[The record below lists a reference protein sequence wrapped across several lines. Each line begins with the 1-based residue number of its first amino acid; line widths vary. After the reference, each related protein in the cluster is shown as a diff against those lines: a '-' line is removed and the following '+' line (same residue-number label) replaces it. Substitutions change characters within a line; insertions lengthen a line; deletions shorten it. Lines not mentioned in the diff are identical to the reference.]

1 MLTSRQ
7 MLVFSRLVLVAGS
20 ISLLFAA
27 SKLFRQAIQ
36 GEHLELLHLAWMIP
50 LALGGGWAKAHFVMR
65 KRMRANAI
73 RIRNATGRLW
83 PWQLYPP
90 QLLAFIGSMIL
101 IMAILKRVYAHDGLV
116 LGLLG
121 GVDLAVAMALITS
134 SSEYGRK

>member
-36 GEHLELLHLAWMIP
+36 GEHLELWHLAWMIP
-50 LALGGGWAKAHFVMR
+50 LALGGGWAKAQFVMR
-65 KRMRANAI
+65 K
-73 RIRNATGRLW
+73 RNATGRLW

-121 GVDLAVAMALITS
+121 GVDLAVAMALITTS
-134 SSEYGRK
+134 TEYGRK